1 MELSEQQIVELCLS
15 GNQTGQKELYTRYAE
30 RLYALL
36 CRYCS
41 STDDARDMMHDC
53 LIKALGKMDSFTYR
67 GKGSLYAWLSRMAV
81 NMAHDKV
88 RRNKLKLLSL
98 DLMPVKGNI
107 PEPDP
112 GEVIKIPKQALMD
125 MISRLPEMRRI
136 VFNMYCIDEYS
147 HKDIAEILGITEKG
161 SAGTLAKA
169 RAQLKAMVVE
179 YIKKNE
185 L

>member
-1 MELSEQQIVELCLS
+1 MELSEQQIVNLCLS
-15 GNQTGQKELYTRYAE
+15 GDSNGQRELYTRYAE

-41 STDDARDMMHDC
+41 SSDDARDMMHDC
-53 LIKALGKMDSFTYR
+53 LIKALEKMSSFTYR
-67 GKGSLYAWLSRMAV
+67 GNGSLYAWLSRMAV
-81 NMAHDKV
+81 NMAHDKI
-88 RRNKLKLLSL
+88 RKSKLKFLSL
-98 DLMPVKGNI
+98 DLMPVKDNI
-107 PEPDP
+107 PEPSPED
-112 GEVIKIPKQALMD
+112 VIRIPKQDLMD
-125 MISRLPEMRRI
+125 MVSRLPEMRRI

-147 HKDIAEILGITEKG
+147 HKEIAEMLGITEKG

-179 YIKKNE
+179 YIKKHE